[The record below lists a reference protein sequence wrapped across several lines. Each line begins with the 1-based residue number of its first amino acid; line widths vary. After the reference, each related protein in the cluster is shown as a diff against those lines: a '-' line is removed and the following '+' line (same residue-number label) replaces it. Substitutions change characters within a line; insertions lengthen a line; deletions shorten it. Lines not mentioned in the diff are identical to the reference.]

1 MPVALEFSPLDR
13 AGSLVKVLFLVLR
26 VVALATTVLALVS
39 RADCVFAS
47 GSCRASNLLSYF
59 TIESNLAFVVLL
71 VLLLARGMH
80 RLEREWLT
88 VLRALVTAYL
98 VVSGLTFI
106 ALIANAGL
114 ADYVFLVPTSE
125 KVLHFVVPSYAI
137 LDFVFAPG
145 RRRLHWNTVWVSL
158 AFPLLYAAYTL
169 VRGPAVG
176 WYPYI
181 FLDPEW
187 AGSYS
192 VVGVYAA
199 VLAALIL
206 AVSAGLIAASRLPR
220 WGWSRR
226 LRRPTGTSARTR
238 HAEVAPEPPSAL

>member
-1 MPVALEFSPLDR
+1 MHVTLKLSPLDR
-13 AGSLVKVLFLVLR
+13 AGGFVKVLFLVLR
-26 VVALATTVLALVS
+26 VAALATTALALVS

-47 GSCRASNLLSYF
+47 GGCRASNLLSYF
-59 TIESNLAFVVLL
+59 TIESNIAFVVLL
-71 VLLLARGMH
+71 VLMLARGL
-80 RLEREWLT
+80 RRPEREWLT
-88 VLRALVTAYL
+88 ALRALITAYL
-98 VVSGLTFI
+98 VVSGVTFV
-106 ALIANAGL
+106 ALIVNAGL

-158 AFPLLYAAYTL
+158 AFPLVYGAYTL

-181 FLDPEW
+181 FLDPAW

-192 VVGVYAA
+192 AVGVYAA
-199 VLAALIL
+199 ILAGVIL
-206 AVSAGLIAASRLPR
+206 AVSAALIAASRLPLLQPDR
-220 WGWSRR
+220 AEP
-226 LRRPTGTSARTR
+226 RP
-238 HAEVAPEPPSAL
+238 V

>member
-1 MPVALEFSPLDR
+1 M
-13 AGSLVKVLFLVLR
+13 KVLFLVLR
-26 VVALATTVLALVS
+26 TAALVTTFLALLS

-47 GSCRASNLLSYF
+47 GTCRASNLLSYF
-59 TIESNLAFVVLL
+59 TIESNIAFVVLL
-71 VLLLARGMH
+71 VLLLARGLH
-80 RLEREWLT
+80 RAEREWLT

-98 VVSGLTFI
+98 VVSGVTFV
-106 ALIANAGL
+106 ALIANAGI

-158 AFPLLYAAYTL
+158 AFPLVYAAYTL

-181 FLDPEW
+181 FLDPQW

-192 VVGVYAA
+192 AVGVYAA

-206 AVSAGLIAASRLPR
+206 LVSAGLIAASRLPR
-220 WGWSRR
+220 MPPRR
-226 LRRPTGTSARTR
+226 VHPRPPAPSPTGVQDERSVGR
-238 HAEVAPEPPSAL
+238 VAAGAGGSHG